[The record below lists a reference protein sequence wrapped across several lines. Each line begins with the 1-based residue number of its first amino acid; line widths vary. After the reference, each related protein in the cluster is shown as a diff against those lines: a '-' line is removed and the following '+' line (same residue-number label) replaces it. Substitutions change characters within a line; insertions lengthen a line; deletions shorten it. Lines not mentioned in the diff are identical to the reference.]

1 MNTRGN
7 RRRPLP
13 LYVFNGKKLRSFRE
27 RAQLS
32 LTQVSEETRIAISS
46 ISDYECGKIVPQL
59 HQFKKLCE
67 LYELDPFE
75 ICELIRLHVFDQS
88 RIKDFRAACKRCD
101 ATPKE
106 ELKTFLEVYAYNIFY
121 GQNLTWGEM
130 VKK

>member
-27 RAQLS
+27 RAKLS
-32 LTQVSEETRIAISS
+32 LTQVSEDTRIAISS

-59 HQFKKLCE
+59 HQFRKLCE

-75 ICELIRLHVFDQS
+75 ICELIKLRGFDPHF
-88 RIKDFRAACKRCD
+88 IKEFREACKRGD
-101 ATPKE
+101 TTPKE
-106 ELKTFLEVYAYNIFY
+106 ALINCMKGYVYKYIP
-121 GQNLTWGEM
+121 
-130 VKK
+130 